1 MKQLSSSTTGEPSPA
16 RTVVSS
22 IGLRRGEAG
31 AATRSSAAVQWL
43 SERRPAEVD
52 KQATL
57 TLQQRFG
64 VMAVPRAI
72 RRPGQPLL
80 TILTTDGTEP
90 SLTSL
95 RSAAEWWCEVV
106 TPAPDEMLS
115 AALVE
120 LGYRVAS
127 RPISDDG
134 ADLQHAVYVAGMRAY
149 PADVALAAIRSYS
162 GTFWPALSE
171 LQAAADRM
179 RSERSDILAAL
190 RYEQARLARE
200 GSQ

>member
-1 MKQLSSSTTGEPSPA
+1 M
-16 RTVVSS
+16 
-22 IGLRRGEAG
+22 
-31 AATRSSAAVQWL
+31 
-43 SERRPAEVD
+43 
-52 KQATL
+52 
-57 TLQQRFG
+57 
-64 VMAVPRAI
+64 
-72 RRPGQPLL
+72 
-80 TILTTDGTEP
+80 
-90 SLTSL
+90 
-95 RSAAEWWCEVV
+95 V

-127 RPISDDG
+127 RSIIDDG
-134 ADLQHAVYVAGMRAY
+134 ADLQHSVYVAGMRAY
-149 PADVALAAIRSYS
+149 PADVALASIRGYS

-190 RYEQARLARE
+190 RYEQAKLARE